1 MKNLIVV
8 RCGDKSLH
16 EKWVS
21 TEANYDIALSYF
33 GDNPKFDIEKIRP
46 LAKVVIA
53 SSSDLPVQR
62 LS

>member
-21 TEANYDIALSYF
+21 TEANYDIAL
-33 GDNPKFDIEKIRP
+33 
-46 LAKVVIA
+46 
-53 SSSDLPVQR
+53 DLLR
-62 LS
+62 K